1 MTTSGRLILAKSDQT
16 ASEESKFGPVK
27 SIDVSVNLQRDGQM
41 TRHRVL
47 YNMCI
52 VVSDGRERR

>member
-1 MTTSGRLILAKSDQT
+1 MLAKSAHT
-16 ASEESKFGPVK
+16 ASEQSKFGPVK
-27 SIDVSVNLQRDGQM
+27 SIRVSVNLQRDGQM

-52 VVSDGRERR
+52 VASDGRDERR